1 MKMSEQMWE
10 LEKKKHD
17 ELDKLLKDL
26 AKQYLKD
33 TTFPDLQILNIV
45 DTVNAVREDTIRLNN
60 TRRWLERL
68 ERKNI

>member
-1 MKMSEQMWE
+1 MWE

>member
-33 TTFPDLQILNIV
+33 TTFPDLQILDIV

>member
-10 LEKKKHD
+10 LEKKKID

-26 AKQYLKD
+26 AKKYLKD

-45 DTVNAVREDTIRLNN
+45 DSVNDVREDMIRLNN
-60 TRRWLERL
+60 TRQWLERL
-68 ERKNI
+68 ERKEQ